1 MDNKRNILSKEVAE
15 QKLQRLALEVAEQLS
30 GDEAPLILI
39 GIRKSGTVIAEKIGA
54 LMKPYIKVPVQVIS
68 VSFDKHIP
76 KEIVLTEEPDF
87 TDKNILL
94 IDDVTNSG
102 KTLLYAI
109 KPLLNFYPRRIQT
122 LVLIERMHK
131 LFPIKPDYVGLS
143 VATTMQDHIHVQVS
157 NNDVIGAFVE

>member
-1 MDNKRNILSKEVAE
+1 MDNKRNILSKEVAD
-15 QKLQRLALEVAEQLS
+15 QKLQRMALEVAEQLS
-30 GDEAPLILI
+30 GDDAPLILI
-39 GIRKSGTVIAEKIGA
+39 GIRKNGTVIAEKIGA
-54 LMKPYIKVPVQVIS
+54 LLKPYVQVPVQIIS
-68 VSFDKHIP
+68 VSFDKQVP
-76 KEIVLTEEPDF
+76 KEITLTEEPDF
-87 TDKNILL
+87 TDKSILL

-157 NNDVIGAFVE
+157 NNEVIGAFVE